1 MPLLCEDNPLE
12 QQEKLLRDQLGRELT
27 SREKFYLALA
37 DACAPLEHPEQLATS
52 KRERS
57 VNTNNTNTEECVRTP
72 PPKRGKP
79 LILCIDDDKTQL
91 ALRRE
96 ILESQGFLVLNATNS
111 QDAVRM
117 LRETPVSL
125 VLSDHML
132 RGTTGTRLAAK
143 LKRVKPDVPVVL
155 YSGSS
160 PKSLLNV
167 DCFINK
173 TEPVSRFLA
182 LVCNLV
188 DRYWT

>member
-1 MPLLCEDNPLE
+1 MPAPIEDTSLE
-12 QQEKLLRDQLGRELT
+12 QQEKVLRQQLGRELT

-37 DACAPLEHPEQLATS
+37 DACAPLENPEQLVVPENQRGASEEMATQEMPTAAS
-52 KRERS
+52 LTHGR
-57 VNTNNTNTEECVRTP
+57 
-72 PPKRGKP
+72 P
-79 LILCIDDDKTQL
+79 LILCIDDDETQL

-96 ILESQGFLVLNATNS
+96 ILERHGFLVLHASNS
-111 QDAVRM
+111 QDAIRI

-143 LKRVKPDVPVVL
+143 LKAVKPEVPVVL
-155 YSGSS
+155 YSGTS
-160 PKSLLNV
+160 PKSLANV

-173 TEPVSRFLA
+173 SEPVSRFLA
-182 LVCNLV
+182 LVCDLV

>member
-1 MPLLCEDNPLE
+1 MAVLCEEATSL
-12 QQEKLLRDQLGRELT
+12 QRQERLLSDQLGRELT

-37 DACAPLEHPEQLATS
+37 DACAPLEQPGELTTPERDGKFSTKATRKTGS
-52 KRERS
+52 IRRA
-57 VNTNNTNTEECVRTP
+57 
-72 PPKRGKP
+72 KP
-79 LILCIDDDKTQL
+79 LILCIDDDETQL
-91 ALRRE
+91 ALRAQ
-96 ILESQGFLVLNATNS
+96 ILESHGFLVRNAS
-111 QDAVRM
+111 HARDAIRI
-117 LRETPVSL
+117 LREAPVSL

-143 LKRVKPDVPVVL
+143 LKQVKPDVPVVL

-173 TEPVSRFLA
+173 TEPVSRFVA
-182 LVCNLV
+182 LIGDLV

>member
-1 MPLLCEDNPLE
+1 MSLLYEESSLE
-12 QQEKLLRDQLGRELT
+12 EQEKVLRDQLGRELT

-37 DACAPLEHPEQLATS
+37 DACAPLEHPQQLSTS
-52 KRERS
+52 ERHRS
-57 VNTNNTNTEECVRTP
+57 VSSRESRRTLP
-72 PPKRGKP
+72 LKRGKP
-79 LILCIDDDKTQL
+79 LILCIDDDETQL

-96 ILESQGFLVLNATNS
+96 ILESNGYLVLNATNTR
-111 QDAVRM
+111 DAVRV

-132 RGTTGTRLAAK
+132 RGTTGPRLAAQ

-182 LVCNLV
+182 LICDLV

>member
-1 MPLLCEDNPLE
+1 MPLLCEENPLE

-37 DACAPLEHPEQLATS
+37 DACAPLECPEQLATS
-52 KRERS
+52 QRDRS
-57 VNTNNTNTEECVRTP
+57 INTKECVRTP
-72 PPKRGKP
+72 SLKRGKP
-79 LILCIDDDKTQL
+79 LILCIDDDETQL
-91 ALRRE
+91 SLRRQ
-96 ILESQGFLVLNATNS
+96 ILESHGFLVLNATNT
-111 QDAVRM
+111 QDAVRIA
-117 LRETPVSL
+117 RETPISL

-182 LVCNLV
+182 LICDLV

>member
-1 MPLLCEDNPLE
+1 MSLLYAENSLDE
-12 QQEKLLRDQLGRELT
+12 HEKVLREQLGRELT

-37 DACAPLEHPEQLATS
+37 DSCAPLEQAEKSTISEGDRSFSTS
-52 KRERS
+52 KG
-57 VNTNNTNTEECVRTP
+57 VRTIP
-72 PPKRGKP
+72 LKSGKP
-79 LILCIDDDKTQL
+79 LILCIDDDETQL

-96 ILESQGFLVLNATNS
+96 ILESHGFLVLNASNTR
-111 QDAVRM
+111 DAVRI

-143 LKRVKPDVPVVL
+143 LKRLKPDVPVVL

-182 LVCNLV
+182 LICDLV

>member
-1 MPLLCEDNPLE
+1 MSVLCEEESSLE
-12 QQEKLLRDQLGRELT
+12 RQEKLLREQLGRELT

-37 DACAPLEHPEQLATS
+37 DACAPLEHPGELTTSERDGRFSTEATVQA
-52 KRERS
+52 RS
-57 VNTNNTNTEECVRTP
+57 IR
-72 PPKRGKP
+72 RGKP

-91 ALRRE
+91 ALRTE
-96 ILESQGFLVLNATNS
+96 ILESHGFLVLNATNTR
-111 QDAVRM
+111 DAVRI
-117 LRETPVSL
+117 LREAPVSL

-143 LKRVKPDVPVVL
+143 LKQVKADVPVVL

-173 TEPVSRFLA
+173 SEPVSRFLA
-182 LVCNLV
+182 LICDLV